1 MQSEWSHSVVSDSLR
16 PVDCSPPSSTVHGI
30 LQARILQWVAI
41 SFSRGSSQP
50 KDWTQVS
57 HIAGRHFNL
66 RATREAPKNLLIWKD
81 PDAGKDWRWEEK
93 GTTEDEM
100 VGWHHQL
107 NGPPGVGDGQ
117 GNLACYNPLGCKES
131 DMTDWLNWT
140 EALRTSQVVLVVKNP
155 PVNAGRY
162 NRRWFDPWIGKIPR
176 GRHGYPLQYS
186 YLENPMDRGAWQST
200 VHRVAKSGTWLK
212 VIYIKMWTFRF
223 TPGWRKLGIP
233 RENFPSNIS
242 NICANIDVR

>member
-1 MQSEWSHSVVSDSLR
+1 MICWRRLLRVPWTTRRSNQSILKEISPEYSLKGLMLKLKLQYFGHWMQSEWSRSVVSDSLQ

-30 LQARILQWVAI
+30 LQARTLQWVAI

-50 KDWTQVS
+50 RDRTQVS
-57 HIAGRHFNL
+57 HIAGRRLNL
-66 RATREAPKNLLIWKD
+66 CATREAPKNLLIWKD

-100 VGWHHQL
+100 VGCHHQL

-140 EALRTSQVVLVVKNP
+140 EALRTSLVVLVVKNS

-162 NRRWFDPWIGKIPR
+162 NRRWFDPWIGKIPK

-186 YLENPMDRGAWQST
+186 
-200 VHRVAKSGTWLK
+200 
-212 VIYIKMWTFRF
+212 
-223 TPGWRKLGIP
+223 
-233 RENFPSNIS
+233 
-242 NICANIDVR
+242 